1 MSRRPQLWHNVVMK
15 RVVISVV
22 FVLGLS
28 CAALASEAVV
38 IDGASVADGLKPGA
52 VFASDKAITLRRGE
66 RLRVMLQSG
75 ALIDLEGPHE
85 GPINATDTGGR
96 NVGEQVLAVAAL
108 IVGRQGRTS
117 VLGASRES
125 VPVTLGLQQPVWSV
139 GANATVACVDGPL
152 RLWRSDPTAS
162 VEVSARTTEARIGPI
177 TWSEGEAILDLPVTV
192 ANAGPMIVSIDG
204 ATSRIDLATPPAD
217 LDPSDPGPLLA
228 WFTAEGCAPQAERL
242 LDRLKEQ

>member
-1 MSRRPQLWHNVVMK
+1 MK
-15 RVVISVV
+15 RFVLSLA

-28 CAALASEAVV
+28 GAVVASEAVV

-52 VFASDKAITLRRGE
+52 VFAVDKSLTLQRGE

-75 ALIDLEGPHE
+75 ALIDLEGPHQ
-85 GPINATDTGGR
+85 GPVSVTDASGR

-125 VPVTLGLQQPVWSV
+125 GPVALGALQPVWSV
-139 GANATVACVDGPL
+139 DANATVACVDGPL
-152 RLWRSDPTAS
+152 RLWRADPTSS
-162 VEVSARTTEARIGPI
+162 VEVSARTSDARIGPVV
-177 TWSEGEAILDLPVTV
+177 WPEGEALLDLPMSVSS
-192 ANAGPMIVSIDG
+192 AGPMIVSING
-204 ATSRIDLATPPAD
+204 ATSRVDLATPPAD
-217 LDPSDPGPLLA
+217 VDPSDPGPLLA

-242 LDRLKEQ
+242 LDRLQEQ